1 MYQSLSQFYTSAPWR
16 SLRKT
21 LIAERTA
28 ADGLVYDEFNGKII
42 LNENEIIIHHKVP
55 LTLNNVNDASISLN
69 PDNLMIVS
77 YKSHNEVHKRFGNAL
92 REVVVVFGSPLSGK
106 TTFVK
111 NNKSVGDL
119 VLDLDEIWKAV
130 TYEEKHIYRGEVKP
144 VVMALRQCLLEQIKM
159 RSGKWNTAWIIST
172 EALPMQQERLLEQV
186 NGKPIY
192 IETSKEECLARL
204 YNNQD
209 RDIKLFEKL
218 INDYFEKQKK
228 FSEKS
233 LLI

>member
-28 ADGLVYDEFNGKII
+28 ADGLVYDELNGEII

-77 YKSHNEVHKRFGNAL
+77 YKSHNEIHKRFGNAL
-92 REVVVVFGSPLSGK
+92 REVVVVFGSPLAGK

-130 TYEEKHIYRGEVKP
+130 TYEEAHIYRGEVKP

-228 FSEKS
+228 FSEK
-233 LLI
+233 

>member
-28 ADGLVYDEFNGKII
+28 ADGLVYDEFNGEII

-55 LTLNNVNDASISLN
+55 LTLSNVNDASISLN

-77 YKSHNEVHKRFGNAL
+77 YKSHNEIHKRFGNAL

-130 TYEEKHIYRGEVKP
+130 TYEEEHIYRGEVKP

-228 FSEKS
+228 FSEK
-233 LLI
+233 